1 MYISKHFF
9 LNRGAVICEIGAVY
23 SQMASSVEFFFFLDN
38 PGGQL
43 KIYL

>member
-23 SQMASSVEFFFFLDN
+23 SQMASSVELLFFWIILVDS
-38 PGGQL
+38 
-43 KIYL
+43 